1 MQVYGP
7 AHLHGP
13 QPINAPHAPRGGQA
27 PQSVGF
33 QAGGDELQISDTA
46 RLVELAGQLPE
57 IRQDR
62 VNQIRTQIAA
72 GAYETDERINLA
84 LDRLAGRDRLAEG
97 LSPHKPDAPA
107 RDV

>member
-13 QPINAPHAPRGGQA
+13 QPISAPHAPRGAQP

-33 QAGGDELQISDTA
+33 QAGDEVQISDTA
-46 RLVELAGQLPE
+46 RLVELAGQLPD

-62 VNQIRTQIAA
+62 VNQIRQQIAA
-72 GAYETDERINLA
+72 GTYETGEKISVALNRLLDEI
-84 LDRLAGRDRLAEG
+84 G
-97 LSPHKPDAPA
+97 
-107 RDV
+107 